1 MSKFGNTFK
10 TYNVLNINNDNISL
24 EHSKNCIEYIANID
38 KDVILLPVD
47 GGQQAWTFMI
57 GAFMIE
63 GLMWGKNHIL
73 YCNYLFDIR
82 S

>member
-47 GGQQAWTFMI
+47 SGVAKVESHNCFC
-57 GAFMIE
+57 
-63 GLMWGKNHIL
+63 LL
-73 YCNYLFDIR
+73 
-82 S
+82 

>member
-1 MSKFGNTFK
+1 MSGFENTSK
-10 TYNVLNINNDNISL
+10 TCNILDIINGDISR
-24 EHSKNCIEYIANID
+24 EHSENCIECIVNID
-38 KDVILLPVD
+38 KDVIPPPVD